1 MTNSDTNSDSFW
13 INDPLILMDKNKI
26 TELWPKE
33 GMRFDDKLNAIS
45 RVVLMMSLG
54 ALLVTK
60 NFIFFVIGFISV
72 SAVVLVYY
80 LKKKNKLPLKNSG
93 DGDGGGGDKEGFSN
107 IDKLNKNKGI
117 NRVAKKLDK
126 DRIMPS
132 KKNPLMNI
140 MLPEIQD
147 NPKRHA
153 AAMCDEDG
161 VEKKINDATKKFVNK
176 EKIFS
181 NLGDSYMFDNSMR
194 SFHAMPNTKIPNDQ
208 GAFADF
214 CYGNM
219 PSCKEGDTDMC
230 EKKNFRYTNY

>member
-1 MTNSDTNSDSFW
+1 MTYSDTHSDNFW

-26 TELWPKE
+26 AEIWPKE

-45 RVVLMMSLG
+45 RIVIMMSLA

-60 NFIFFVIGFISV
+60 NNIFLVIGSV
-72 SAVVLVYY
+72 SVAAVVLVYY
-80 LKKKNKLPLKNSG
+80 LKKKNKLPLNGAGAGAGAGAGKG
-93 DGDGGGGDKEGFSN
+93 KQEGFSCM
-107 IDKLNKNKGI
+107 KNPDI
-117 NRVAKKLDK
+117 ISNKLDK

-132 KKNPLMNI
+132 KQNPLMNVL
-140 MLPEIQD
+140 LPEIQD

-153 AAMCDEDG
+153 AALCDELG

-219 PSCKEGDTDMC
+219 PSCKEGDKEMC

>member
-1 MTNSDTNSDSFW
+1 MTYSDTHSDSFW

-26 TELWPKE
+26 VEIWPKE

-45 RVVLMMSLG
+45 RIIIMMSLV

-60 NFIFFVIGFISV
+60 NNIFLVIGSVSV

-80 LKKKNKLPLKNSG
+80 LKKKNKLPLKS
-93 DGDGGGGDKEGFSN
+93 DSRDKDSREGFSN
-107 IDKLNKNKGI
+107 MKLPDT
-117 NRVAKKLDK
+117 VLDEK
-126 DRIMPS
+126 RIMPN

-140 MLPEIQD
+140 LLPEIQD
-147 NPKRHA
+147 NPKRPA
-153 AAMCDEDG
+153 AALCDDKG

-181 NLGDSYMFDNSMR
+181 NLGDSFMFDNSMR

-230 EKKNFRYTNY
+230 EKKNFRYANY